1 MRRLSLNRSEPA
13 KKSGQNI
20 PKNRCRIPR
29 SAPAGTRL
37 THMLPLAAQ
46 LARKARSL
54 SSGSQK
60 VSNFFETI
68 LAIGD

>member
-1 MRRLSLNRSEPA
+1 
-13 KKSGQNI
+13 
-20 PKNRCRIPR
+20 
-29 SAPAGTRL
+29 
-37 THMLPLAAQ
+37 MLPLAAQ
-46 LARKARSL
+46 WLAKARSL

>member
-1 MRRLSLNRSEPA
+1 MPLRST
-13 KKSGQNI
+13 
-20 PKNRCRIPR
+20 
-29 SAPAGTRL
+29 AGVSTDAALPVEDTAVRGDWYPL

-60 VSNFFETI
+60 LLNFFETI
-68 LAIGD
+68 FAIGD